1 MPRAKS
7 SQLQR
12 VSKLD
17 RFLGSA
23 PLIGDETQEQ
33 YDAFRA
39 AILSRVSEPDI
50 INELYLKDVV
60 DLTWQICRERRI
72 RDDVVLIY
80 QQQVVQR
87 LLKTTHSNPEKPYE
101 EQDYVYPIL
110 GAGPDAQLWLGDLAA
125 RKRIDAKLERRGYS
139 RRKVIAFAFLEGR
152 IEIDAFEN
160 RIASYELRRMAA
172 IREIGRRNEE
182 AAEQLKRATYMIEGE
197 FRQATE

>member
-17 RFLGSA
+17 RFLGDA
-23 PLIGDETQEQ
+23 PLVGDETQEQ